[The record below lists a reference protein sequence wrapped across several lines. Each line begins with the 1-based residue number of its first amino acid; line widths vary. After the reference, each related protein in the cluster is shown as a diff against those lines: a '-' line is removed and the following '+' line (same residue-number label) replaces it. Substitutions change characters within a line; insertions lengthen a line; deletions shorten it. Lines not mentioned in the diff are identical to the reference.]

1 MKPQRHSDIIPAR
14 PNREGRQEVCPRR
27 SPESGFAF
35 LMALGMIFIALAL
48 SLVILENFVTDGK
61 RTREAET
68 IWRGEQYQRAVR
80 LYYHKMGRY
89 PQTIDDL
96 KKGGLNL
103 HFLRQ
108 EYKNPMNKTDGT
120 WRFIYV
126 NAAGQII
133 GSTRYNNL
141 QQMVL
146 IDQYAGLIPGAATGG
161 PMMPGQG
168 MGVSAASLANTSGI
182 AGIGAPAGGGIAGAA
197 GSLQQQQQ
205 LQSVLAGILNP
216 GDTTTPDQANNGT
229 QLPPLSDSS
238 QYGNPQTSSSSNP
251 PPDTTTAQTDTS
263 QTGAP
268 PQLPANL
275 AGQLP
280 PGVTQDQVNQFLQNG
295 QLPAGITPD
304 QVAQYIQGIQLP
316 PGVTQDQITQYIQNL
331 QSSQQGGGVTAN
343 PQNPI
348 QQNGQAGFGVTPG
361 QTGQSGLGLSAGSL
375 GLGSSSQS
383 SLTLSPLLALKPTGP
398 VEGPVLGA
406 FFTGVACTTDVKGV
420 KVYRR
425 AKKYKDWEFI
435 WNPLEDALVAA
446 QQPGGGQQGGLLP
459 GQAGATPG
467 LGGSSL
473 TNGFGSSTGIS
484 IGSGTTGSGSFGS
497 SPQQPQQPQQQQPQ

>member
-1 MKPQRHSDIIPAR
+1 MRDPRHSGGAQAGTCDDVQRRAR
-14 PNREGRQEVCPRR
+14 RR
-27 SPESGFAF
+27 HSQESGFAF

-48 SLVILENFVTDGK
+48 SLVVLENFVTDGK
-61 RTREAET
+61 RTREEET
-68 IWRGEQYQRAVR
+68 IWRGEQYERAVR

-146 IDQYAGLIPGAATGG
+146 IDQYAGLIPGASPTGS
-161 PMMPGQG
+161 MMPGQG
-168 MGVSAASLANTSGI
+168 MGVSAASLASTSGI
-182 AGIGAPAGGGIAGAA
+182 AGFGGMGAA
-197 GSLQQQQQ
+197 GGLSGASLQQQQQ
-205 LQSVLAGILNP
+205 LQTVLAGILNP
-216 GDTTTPDQANNGT
+216 GDTTPDQSNSGT
-229 QLPPLSDSS
+229 QLPPLDSS
-238 QYGNPQTSSSSNP
+238 QNGTSPAGNSSGSSGTTQSDTS
-251 PPDTTTAQTDTS
+251 QTDTS
-263 QTGAP
+263 QSGAA
-268 PQLPANL
+268 PQLPGNL

-304 QVAQYIQGIQLP
+304 QVAQYVQGMQLP

-331 QSSQQGGGVTAN
+331 QQGGGSSPN
-343 PQNPI
+343 PQNPT
-348 QQNGQAGFGVTPG
+348 QQNGQAGFGLTPG
-361 QTGQSGLGLSAGSL
+361 QNGQSGLGLSAGQL

-398 VEGPVLGA
+398 VDSPVLGA
-406 FFTGVACTTDVKGV
+406 FFTGVACTTDAKGV

-446 QQPGGGQQGGLLP
+446 QQPGGQQGGLLP
-459 GQAGATPG
+459 GQVGATPG
-467 LGGSSL
+467 VGGSSL
-473 TNGFGSSTGIS
+473 TNSFGSSSGIS
-484 IGSGTTGSGSFGS
+484 IGSGTNGSGSFGS

>member
-1 MKPQRHSDIIPAR
+1 
-14 PNREGRQEVCPRR
+14 
-27 SPESGFAF
+27 
-35 LMALGMIFIALAL
+35 MALGMIFIALAL
-48 SLVILENFVTDGK
+48 SLAILENFVTAGK
-61 RTREAET
+61 RTREEET

-146 IDQYAGLIPGAATGG
+146 IDQYAGLIPGAATPGSVT
-161 PMMPGQG
+161 PGQG
-168 MGVSAASLANTSGI
+168 MGVSAASLASTSGV
-182 AGIGAPAGGGIAGAA
+182 AGFGGSGAVGGLSGA
-197 GSLQQQQQ
+197 SLQQQQQ

-229 QLPPLSDSS
+229 QLPPLDSS
-238 QYGNPQTSSSSNP
+238 QNGTSQAGNSSGSSGTSQS
-251 PPDTTTAQTDTS
+251 DTSQTDTS
-263 QTGAP
+263 QSGAP
-268 PQLPANL
+268 PQLPSNL

-304 QVAQYIQGIQLP
+304 QVAQYVQGIQLP

-331 QSSQQGGGVTAN
+331 QQGGGSSPN
-343 PQNPI
+343 PQNPT
-348 QQNGQAGFGVTPG
+348 QQNGQTGFGVTPG
-361 QTGQSGLGLSAGSL
+361 QNGQSALGLSAGQL

-383 SLTLSPLLALKPTGP
+383 APALSPLLALKPTGP
-398 VEGPVLGA
+398 VDSPVLGA

-420 KVYRR
+420 KYYRR

-435 WNPLEDALVAA
+435 WNPLEDALAAA
-446 QQPGGGQQGGLLP
+446 QQPGGGQQGGVLP
-459 GQAGATPG
+459 GQSSAASG
-467 LGGSSL
+467 LGGSSSL
-473 TNGFGSSTGIS
+473 SNSFGSSSGIS
-484 IGSGTTGSGSFGS
+484 IGSGTTVSGSIGS
-497 SPQQPQQPQQQQPQ
+497 SPQQPQQQQPQ

>member
-1 MKPQRHSDIIPAR
+1 MRSRRHSDAAQARTQRNLCRPAR
-14 PNREGRQEVCPRR
+14 GRNSQ
-27 SPESGFAF
+27 ESGFAF

-61 RTREAET
+61 RTREEET
-68 IWRGEQYQRAVR
+68 IWRGEQYERAVR

-146 IDQYAGLIPGAATGG
+146 IDQYAGLIPGAATAGT
-161 PMMPGQG
+161 MPGQG
-168 MGVSAASLANTSGI
+168 MGVSAASLASTSGI
-182 AGIGAPAGGGIAGAA
+182 AGFGGVGAA
-197 GSLQQQQQ
+197 GGLSGASPQQQQQ
-205 LQSVLAGILNP
+205 LQTVLAGILNP
-216 GDTTTPDQANNGT
+216 GDTTPDPASNGT

-238 QYGNPQTSSSSNP
+238 SQYGNSQTGTSSNP
-251 PPDTTTAQTDTS
+251 PSAPSDSS
-263 QTGAP
+263 QSGAP
-268 PQLPANL
+268 PQLPGNL

-304 QVAQYIQGIQLP
+304 QVAQYVQGIQLP

-331 QSSQQGGGVTAN
+331 QNSQQGGGSSPN
-343 PQNPI
+343 PQNPT
-348 QQNGQAGFGVTPG
+348 QQNGQAGFGLVPG
-361 QTGQSGLGLSAGSL
+361 PNSQSGIGLTAGQPSSL
-375 GLGSSSQS
+375 SFGSSSQG
-383 SLTLSPLLALKPTGP
+383 SLGLSPLLAMKPTGP
-398 VEGPVLGA
+398 VDSPVLGA
-406 FFTGVACTTDVKGV
+406 FFTGVACTTDAKGV

-435 WNPLEDALVAA
+435 WNPLEDALAAA

-459 GQAGATPG
+459 SQAGAAPG
-467 LGGSSL
+467 VGGSSL
-473 TNGFGSSTGIS
+473 TNSFGSSSGVS

-497 SPQQPQQPQQQQPQ
+497 SPQQPQQPQPQ

>member
-1 MKPQRHSDIIPAR
+1 MRPRRHSDAAQAGTYGEVR
-14 PNREGRQEVCPRR
+14 CRAGRSQ
-27 SPESGFAF
+27 ESGFAF

-61 RTREAET
+61 RTREEET
-68 IWRGEQYQRAVR
+68 IWRGEQYERAVR

-146 IDQYAGLIPGAATGG
+146 IDQYAGLIPGAAPTGS
-161 PMMPGQG
+161 MMPGQG
-168 MGVSAASLANTSGI
+168 MGVSAASLASTSGI
-182 AGIGAPAGGGIAGAA
+182 AGFGGIGAA
-197 GSLQQQQQ
+197 GGLSGASLQQQQQ
-205 LQSVLAGILNP
+205 LQTVLAGILNP
-216 GDTTTPDQANNGT
+216 GDPGPDQASNGT

-238 QYGNPQTSSSSNP
+238 QYGNSQTGSSSNAP
-251 PPDTTTAQTDTS
+251 SDTTAAQPDTS
-263 QTGAP
+263 QSGAP
-268 PQLPANL
+268 PQLPGNL

-304 QVAQYIQGIQLP
+304 QVAQYVQGMQLP

-331 QSSQQGGGVTAN
+331 QNSQQGGGSSPN
-343 PQNPI
+343 PQNPT
-348 QQNGQAGFGVTPG
+348 QQNGQAGFGSIP
-361 QTGQSGLGLSAGSL
+361 GQSGQSGIGLTAGQPSSLSFGSSNQGSL
-375 GLGSSSQS
+375 G
-383 SLTLSPLLALKPTGP
+383 LSPLLAMKPTGP
-398 VEGPVLGA
+398 VDSPVLGA
-406 FFTGVACTTDVKGV
+406 FFTGVACTTDAKGV

-459 GQAGATPG
+459 GQASATPG
-467 LGGSSL
+467 SNSL
-473 TNGFGSSTGIS
+473 SNTFGSSSIS

-497 SPQQPQQPQQQQPQ
+497 SPQQPPQQQQPQ

>member
-1 MKPQRHSDIIPAR
+1 MTPQRHFDATGATTRGDVRRRAR
-14 PNREGRQEVCPRR
+14 HSQ
-27 SPESGFAF
+27 ESGFAF
-35 LMALGMIFIALAL
+35 LMALGLIFIALAL

-89 PQTIDDL
+89 PQTVDDL

-146 IDQYAGLIPGAATGG
+146 IDQYAGLIPGATTPGA
-161 PMMPGQG
+161 MMPGQG
-168 MGVSAASLANTSGI
+168 MGVSAASLASTSGI
-182 AGIGAPAGGGIAGAA
+182 AGFGGAGAA
-197 GSLQQQQQ
+197 GGLSGASLQQQQQ

-216 GDTTTPDQANNGT
+216 GDTTSPDQANNGT
-229 QLPPLSDSS
+229 QLPPLDSS
-238 QYGNPQTSSSSNP
+238 QNGTSQAGNSSGSTG
-251 PPDTTTAQTDTS
+251 TTQSDASQTDTS
-263 QTGAP
+263 QSGAA
-268 PQLPANL
+268 PQLPGNL

-304 QVAQYIQGIQLP
+304 QVAQYVQGIQLP

-331 QSSQQGGGVTAN
+331 QQGGGSSQN
-343 PQNPI
+343 PQNPT
-348 QQNGQAGFGVTPG
+348 QQNGQTGFGVTPG
-361 QTGQSGLGLSAGSL
+361 QNGQSALGLSAGSL

-383 SLTLSPLLALKPTGP
+383 APALSPLLALKPTGP
-398 VEGPVLGA
+398 VDSPVLGA

-420 KVYRR
+420 KYYRR

-435 WNPLEDALVAA
+435 WNPLEDALAAA
-446 QQPGGGQQGGLLP
+446 QQPGGGQQGGVLP
-459 GQAGATPG
+459 GQSSPASG
-467 LGGSSL
+467 LGGSSSL
-473 TNGFGSSTGIS
+473 SNTFGSSSGIS
-484 IGSGTTGSGSFGS
+484 IGSGTTGSGSIGS
-497 SPQQPQQPQQQQPQ
+497 SPQQPQQQQPQ

>member
-1 MKPQRHSDIIPAR
+1 
-14 PNREGRQEVCPRR
+14 
-27 SPESGFAF
+27 
-35 LMALGMIFIALAL
+35 MALGMIFIALAL

-61 RTREAET
+61 RTREEET

-89 PQTIDDL
+89 PQTVDDL

-146 IDQYAGLIPGAATGG
+146 IDQYAGLIPGAATAGT
-161 PMMPGQG
+161 MPAQG
-168 MGVSAASLANTSGI
+168 MGVSAASLASTSGI
-182 AGIGAPAGGGIAGAA
+182 AGFGGIGAA
-197 GSLQQQQQ
+197 GGLSGASLQQQQQ
-205 LQSVLAGILNP
+205 LQTVLAGILNP
-216 GDTTTPDQANNGT
+216 GDTTPDPASSPT

-238 QYGNPQTSSSSNP
+238 QYGNSQAGTSSNAPSDN
-251 PPDTTTAQTDTS
+251 TTAQSDSS
-263 QTGAP
+263 QSGAP
-268 PQLPANL
+268 PQLPGNL

-304 QVAQYIQGIQLP
+304 QVAQYVQGMQLP

-331 QSSQQGGGVTAN
+331 QNAQQGGGSSPN
-343 PQNPI
+343 PQNPT
-348 QQNGQAGFGVTPG
+348 QQNGQVGFGSVP
-361 QTGQSGLGLSAGSL
+361 GQSGQSGIGLTAGQPSSL
-375 GLGSSSQS
+375 SFGSSSQG
-383 SLTLSPLLALKPTGP
+383 SLGLSPLLAMKPTGP
-398 VEGPVLGA
+398 VDSPVLGA
-406 FFTGVACTTDVKGV
+406 FFTGVACTTDTKGV

-435 WNPLEDALVAA
+435 WNPLEDALAAA

-467 LGGSSL
+467 GSSL
-473 TNGFGSSTGIS
+473 TNSFGSSSGIS
-484 IGSGTTGSGSFGS
+484 IGSGTSGSGSFGS
-497 SPQQPQQPQQQQPQ
+497 SPQQPQQQQPQ

>member
-1 MKPQRHSDIIPAR
+1 MREHLQSDAVQACAHSNARHRARHS
-14 PNREGRQEVCPRR
+14 Q
-27 SPESGFAF
+27 ESGFAF
-35 LMALGMIFIALAL
+35 LMALGLIFIALAL

-61 RTREAET
+61 RTREEET
-68 IWRGEQYQRAVR
+68 IWRGEQYERAVR

-146 IDQYAGLIPGAATGG
+146 IDQYAGLIPGAATPGAIT
-161 PMMPGQG
+161 PGQQV
-168 MGVSAASLANTSGI
+168 GVSAASLASTSGI
-182 AGIGAPAGGGIAGAA
+182 AGFGGVAGAGGIGGAGVSA
-197 GSLQQQQQ
+197 QQQQQ
-205 LQSVLAGILNP
+205 LQTVLAGILNP
-216 GDTTTPDQANNGT
+216 GDTTPDQANNGT
-229 QLPPLSDSS
+229 QLPPLDSS
-238 QYGNPQTSSSSNP
+238 QNGASPTGNSSSP
-251 PPDTTTAQTDTS
+251 PPDTTAPSDTS
-263 QTGAP
+263 QPGAA
-268 PQLPANL
+268 PQLPADL
-275 AGQLP
+275 AAQLP

-304 QVAQYIQGIQLP
+304 QVAQYVQGIQLP

-331 QSSQQGGGVTAN
+331 QSSQQGGGSSPS
-343 PQNPI
+343 PQNLL
-348 QQNGQAGFGVTPG
+348 QQNGQTGLGLAPG
-361 QTGQSGLGLSAGSL
+361 QNGQSALGLSAGQL

-383 SLTLSPLLALKPTGP
+383 APALNPLLALKPTGP
-398 VEGPVLGA
+398 VDSPVLGA

-420 KVYRR
+420 KYYRR

-435 WNPLEDALVAA
+435 WNPLEDALAAA
-446 QQPGGGQQGGLLP
+446 QQPGGGQQQGGVLP
-459 GQAGATPG
+459 GQSSAASG
-467 LGGSSL
+467 LGGSSSL
-473 TNGFGSSTGIS
+473 SNTFGSSSIS
-484 IGSGTTGSGSFGS
+484 IGSGSSGSGSIGS
-497 SPQQPQQPQQQQPQ
+497 SPQQPQQQPQ

>member
-1 MKPQRHSDIIPAR
+1 MRNQLHSDAR
-14 PNREGRQEVCPRR
+14 EARGNRGTRRCARR
-27 SPESGFAF
+27 SQESGFAF

-61 RTREAET
+61 RTREEET
-68 IWRGEQYQRAVR
+68 IWRGEQYERAVR

-89 PQTIDDL
+89 PQTVDDL

-161 PMMPGQG
+161 SMMPGQG
-168 MGVSAASLANTSGI
+168 MGVSAASLASTSGI
-182 AGIGAPAGGGIAGAA
+182 AGFGGSAGIAGAS
-197 GSLQQQQQ
+197 GNLQQQQQ

-216 GDTTTPDQANNGT
+216 GDTTSPDQANNGT

-238 QYGNPQTSSSSNP
+238 SQYGNSQTGASSNP
-251 PPDTTTAQTDTS
+251 PSDNTTAQTDPS
-263 QTGAP
+263 QTGAA
-268 PQLPANL
+268 PQLPAGL

-304 QVAQYIQGIQLP
+304 QVAQYVQGIQLP
-316 PGVTQDQITQYIQNL
+316 AGVTQDQITQYIQNL
-331 QSSQQGGGVTAN
+331 QQGGGSTAS
-343 PQNPI
+343 PQNPT

-361 QTGQSGLGLSAGSL
+361 QNGQSGLGLSAGSL

-398 VEGPVLGA
+398 VDSPVLGA

-467 LGGSSL
+467 LGAGSMS
-473 TNGFGSSTGIS
+473 NSFGSSSGIS

>member
-1 MKPQRHSDIIPAR
+1 MRPQRHPHATKERHDR
-14 PNREGRQEVCPRR
+14 RRVPR
-27 SPESGFAF
+27 SQESGFAF

-61 RTREAET
+61 RTREDDT
-68 IWRGEQYQRAVR
+68 IWRGEQYKRAVR

-89 PQTIDDL
+89 PQTVDDL

-120 WRFIYV
+120 WRFVYV

-161 PMMPGQG
+161 SMMPGQG

-182 AGIGAPAGGGIAGAA
+182 AGIGAPAAGGIAGAA

-216 GDTTTPDQANNGT
+216 GDTSSPDQANNGT
-229 QLPPLSDSS
+229 QLPPLDSSS
-238 QYGNPQTSSSSNP
+238 QYGNSQASNSSNP
-251 PPDTTTAQTDTS
+251 PPDSTTAQTDTS
-263 QTGAP
+263 QSGTA
-268 PQLPANL
+268 PQLPGNL

-304 QVAQYIQGIQLP
+304 QVAQYVQGIQLP

-331 QSSQQGGGVTAN
+331 QQGGGSSPT
-343 PQNPI
+343 PQNPT
-348 QQNGQAGFGVTPG
+348 QQNPQGGFGLAPG
-361 QTGQSGLGLSAGSL
+361 QNGQSGLGLSAGSL

-398 VEGPVLGA
+398 VESPVLGA

-467 LGGSSL
+467 LGGSSMSN
-473 TNGFGSSTGIS
+473 TFGSSPGIS
-484 IGSGTTGSGSFGS
+484 IGSGTTGSGSIGS
-497 SPQQPQQPQQQQPQ
+497 PPQQPQQPQ